1 MKTKSQAEAEA
12 QEIVENWVA
21 GAVLTGWIPF
31 SALFLAAADTIM
43 IRQVAD
49 AFGVGVF
56 DMDAVKAH
64 LGGLVAATVGGGV
77 VAEVTGWIPVVG
89 WVAKSIGMGAK
100 AKVIG
105 EVVIEYFRE
114 QSPLP
119 D

>member
-12 QEIVENWVA
+12 QMIVEKWVTR
-21 GAVLTGWIPF
+21 AVLTGWLPG
-31 SALFLAAADTIM
+31 SALFLTAADTVM

-64 LGGLVAATVGGGV
+64 LGGLVAAAVGGGM
-77 VAEVTGWIPVVG
+77 VAEVAGWIPFVG
-89 WVAKSIGMGAK
+89 WAAKSVGMGVK
-100 AKVIG
+100 ANAIG
-105 EVVIEYFRE
+105 EAVIEYFRE

-119 D
+119 G